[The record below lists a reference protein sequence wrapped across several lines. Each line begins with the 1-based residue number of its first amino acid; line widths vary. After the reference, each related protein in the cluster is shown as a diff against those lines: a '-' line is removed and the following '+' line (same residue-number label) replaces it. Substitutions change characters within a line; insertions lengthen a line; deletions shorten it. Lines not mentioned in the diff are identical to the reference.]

1 MAGFSDGIKVCCLCL
16 EIVLYYAQFEYNKQG
31 RLKTALVYN
40 KVFS

>member
-1 MAGFSDGIKVCCLCL
+1 MKVCRLYF
-16 EIVLYYAQFEYNKQG
+16 EIVLYYAQIEYNMQG

>member
-1 MAGFSDGIKVCCLCL
+1 MFQ
-16 EIVLYYAQFEYNKQG
+16 IVLYYAQLEYNMQG

>member
-1 MAGFSDGIKVCCLCL
+1 MAGFSDGIKICRLYF
-16 EIVLYYAQFEYNKQG
+16 EIFLYYAQIEYNKQG

>member
-1 MAGFSDGIKVCCLCL
+1 MAGFSDGIKICRLYF
-16 EIVLYYAQFEYNKQG
+16 EIFLYYAQLEYNVQG